1 MSVSGLGTARKSA
14 RLPIL
19 ALASGLMLLGALALF
34 ALELQKFAGTRD
46 LLQTD
51 ITVAGVPV
59 TGLKLQEAALAWEQV
74 YQQPV
79 ELDYQGSPI
88 LLKPS
93 DIGFRIDSELM
104 ISDNRSKRS
113 GDT

>member
-1 MSVSGLGTARKSA
+1 MTVSGLGTSRKSF

-19 ALASGLMLLGALALF
+19 ALVSAGLLLAALILF
-34 ALELQKFAGTRD
+34 AIELARFAQTRD
-46 LLQTD
+46 ILQTD

-59 TGLKLQEAALAWEQV
+59 TGLKLAEAANIWQRV
-74 YQQPV
+74 YDQPV

-93 DIGFRIDSELM
+93 DIGFRTNSELTLCD
-104 ISDNRSKRS
+104 IQ
-113 GDT
+113 